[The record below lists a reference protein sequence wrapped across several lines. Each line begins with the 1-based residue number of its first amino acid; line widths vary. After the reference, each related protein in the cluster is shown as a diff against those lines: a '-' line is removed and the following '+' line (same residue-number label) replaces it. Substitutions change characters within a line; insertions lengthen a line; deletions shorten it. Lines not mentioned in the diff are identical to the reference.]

1 MTLFVA
7 PHLQQLDKI
16 LMPRVNQ
23 IFQFLPDDLVPQRRQ
38 DSWTFHNGSTIRL
51 DGVSVGRGV
60 RIRGDAV
67 HLAIIDECRDITDLE
82 QLVSSH
88 IAPMFT
94 TTNGRLIMIST
105 PPESPAHSF
114 HGQIHPRGDRA
125 GRLLQRHL
133 QAEPAA
139 DHGAAALSDEGAVSR
154 R

>member
-82 QLVSSH
+82 QLVSSPH
-88 IAPMFT
+88 
-94 TTNGRLIMIST
+94 
-105 PPESPAHSF
+105 
-114 HGQIHPRGDRA
+114 RA
-125 GRLLQRHL
+125 DVHHDQRT
-133 QAEPAA
+133 A
-139 DHGAAALSDEGAVSR
+139 DHDQHAPGKPGAFLSRTNSSARRSSGKTSTAPPTSR
-154 R
+154 TRC